1 MADQMENG
9 AVTDEIKDDLT
20 PEAGIEEL
28 RRKLADEQSARQ
40 AESAARMA
48 AERAAKDAQA
58 AARAA
63 TAEVEDANL
72 TMVKTALAAVD
83 RDLQVHEENFRVA
96 SEAGDWAAAGKAM
109 TAQAAAQAR
118 KLQLENG
125 KEELEA
131 RAKAPNPQP
140 VTQTDP
146 VEMLASQLSPTSAAW
161 VRSHPQ
167 FARDPVQYKRMI
179 AAHSLAEADGLKPDT
194 DEYFASIESTLRIR
208 KPEPAQTE
216 TDTPLS
222 NAAAPRKPPPS
233 APPSRGGGNTIRL
246 SAEEV
251 EAAEMAGLT
260 PEQYA
265 ANKAFLKQQGRL
277 H

>member
-40 AESAARMA
+40 AEIAARMA
-48 AERAAKDAQA
+48 AERAAEHAQA

-96 SEAGDWAAAGKAM
+96 SEVGDWAAAGKAM

-131 RAKAPNPQP
+131 KAKAPKPQP
-140 VTQTDP
+140 VTQADP

-167 FARDPVQYKRMI
+167 FARDSVQYKRMI
-179 AAHSLAEADGLKPDT
+179 AAHNLAEADGLKPDT

>member
-48 AERAAKDAQA
+48 AEMAAKDAQA

-96 SEAGDWAAAGKAM
+96 SEAGDWATAGKAM

-131 RAKAPNPQP
+131 KAKAPKPQP

-246 SAEEV
+246 SADEV